1 MKLMHDT
8 NATGAQG
15 AGMESGVVV
24 LARRTMERMGSWLA
38 SATRPARGTGL
49 SLGSARRTDPQPF
62 ADTEASWHHL

>member
-1 MKLMHDT
+1 
-8 NATGAQG
+8 
-15 AGMESGVVV
+15 MESGVVV

>member
-15 AGMESGVVV
+15 AGMDSGVVA
-24 LARRTMERMGSWLA
+24 LARRTIERMGGWLA
-38 SATRPARGTGL
+38 SATRPARGAGM
-49 SLGSARRTDPQPF
+49 SPGSGRTDPPPF